1 MLRALMDKV
10 HSMEEQMNNVSTEM
24 EILRK
29 KQKRNGRD
37 KIHWNKNE
45 KCF

>member
-24 EILRK
+24 EILIK
-29 KQKRNGRD
+29 KTNKKWKR
-37 KIHWNKNE
+37 
-45 KCF
+45 